1 MIVKVKNKC
10 ETCAHEKVC
19 VKKDGMQTIEH
30 AFDNILGSESY
41 ADAQRYMDQLGF
53 GIDIVCEDYLEKR
66 RVIPV

>member
-1 MIVKVKNKC
+1 MIVKIKSKC
-10 ETCAHEKVC
+10 ETCTHEKIC

-30 AFDNILGSESY
+30 EFNNILGSESY
-41 ADAQRYMDQLGF
+41 AGAQRYMDQLGF